1 MQTVTL
7 HYRVGEDGIL
17 HLDVPVGLTDAE
29 LEVTI
34 TFKQVIPVTTTPEEI
49 EWKEFIERTYGSCA
63 DDPIVIDNDGISATL
78 DENLDE
84 IFDEPKLIG

>member
-1 MQTVTL
+1 MR
-7 HYRVGEDGIL
+7 YRVGEDGIL

-34 TFKQVIPVTTTPEEI
+34 TLKKVTPVTITSEEL

-63 DDPIVIDNDGISATL
+63 DDPIVIDNKGISAAL
-78 DENLDE
+78 DDNLE
-84 IFDEPKLIG
+84 MIFE

>member
-1 MQTVTL
+1 MQTVIL
-7 HYRVGEDGIL
+7 RYRVGEDGIL

-34 TFKQVIPVTTTPEEI
+34 TLKKVTPVTITSEEL

-63 DDPIVIDNDGISATL
+63 DDPIVIDNEGISAAL
-78 DENLDE
+78 DDNLE
-84 IFDEPKLIG
+84 MIFE